1 MTTPLLIG
9 LDTIESVAIGYQL
22 MRSGVRAGAELAARI
37 LYLGSALFTNSTH
50 FRVSYAFTYAVH
62 AIIWYSF

>member
-9 LDTIESVAIGYQL
+9 LDTIGAAVIGYQP
-22 MRSGVRAGAELAARI
+22 MRSGVHAGAELATGTI
-37 LYLGSALFTNSTH
+37 YLGSALFTNSTH

>member
-9 LDTIESVAIGYQL
+9 LDTIESVVIGYQL
-22 MRSGVRAGAELAARI
+22 MLSRVRAGAELAAGPI
-37 LYLGSALFTNSTH
+37 YLRSALFTNSTH
-50 FRVSYAFTYAVH
+50 FRVSYALTYAVH